1 MPAPNN
7 IVNIEN
13 KWVNENDVFALTDRL
28 ADIDIHIDQLNEEI
42 NNNKANRAEVN
53 DMRTNF
59 TQRLGS
65 ILVDK
70 LFIKTKWV
78 NDRIKPTDEEVD
90 EFVNEFSS
98 KTKAIIDNAEPIEE
112 GSKSFINWKRKYG
125 DENQYAE
132 YPIHK
137 RLVYIF
143 FDELQNTTFFN
154 SNKDEI
160 NERTSLQSEKRSVN
174 NRIAELK
181 KERKAA

>member
-1 MPAPNN
+1 MSENN

-112 GSKSFINWKRKYG
+112 KSKSFINWKRKYG
-125 DENQYAE
+125 DKNQYAE